1 MIASKEPK
9 LRSTKKPKRAIPTS
23 LIAEI
28 MDGKPIY
35 YKGYEAV
42 LSGEKTIEDIMGASG
57 LQVVI
62 IEYLLEILFTNK
74 RKYQYRILTNEPG
87 LHLDKKNNL
96 AADIAI
102 YDKEKLPIKAIGKHY
117 LKVPPKIQIEV
128 DINVTS
134 DDSNLYYTQ
143 KTQRLLA
150 FGVEKVIWIFSE
162 SKTVVVATPQANW
175 QVIDWYQDIEILE
188 GLTFSVGKY
197 LKEEGSEFA

>member
-1 MIASKEPK
+1 
-9 LRSTKKPKRAIPTS
+9 
-23 LIAEI
+23 
-28 MDGKPIY
+28 
-35 YKGYEAV
+35 
-42 LSGEKTIEDIMGASG
+42 
-57 LQVVI
+57 
-62 IEYLLEILFTNK
+62 
-74 RKYQYRILTNEPG
+74 LTNELG

-102 YDKEKLPIKAIGKHY
+102 YDIEKLPIKAIGKHY
-117 LKVPPKIQIEV
+117 LSVPPKIQIEV

-143 KTQRLLA
+143 KTQKLLA

-175 QVIDWYQDIEILE
+175 QVIDWSQDIEILE

-197 LKEEGSEFA
+197 LREEGSEFA

>member
-1 MIASKEPK
+1 MIATKEPK
-9 LRSTKKPKRAIPTS
+9 LRRTKKSKKAIPNS

-35 YKGYEAV
+35 YKGYGAV

-57 LQVVI
+57 LQGI
-62 IEYLLEILFTNK
+62 IIQYLLRILYRGLHEKHFHVFTNE
-74 RKYQYRILTNEPG
+74 QG

-102 YDKEKLPIKAIGKHY
+102 YNVENLPVKAIGKHY
-117 LKVPPKIQIEV
+117 LAIPPKLQIEV
-128 DINVTS
+128 DVNIEA

-175 QVIDWYQDIEILE
+175 QVIDWCQDIEILE